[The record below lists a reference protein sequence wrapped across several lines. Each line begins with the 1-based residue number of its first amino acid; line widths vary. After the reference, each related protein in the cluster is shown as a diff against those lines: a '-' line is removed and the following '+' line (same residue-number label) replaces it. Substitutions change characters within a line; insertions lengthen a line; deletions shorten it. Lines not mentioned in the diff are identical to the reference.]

1 VTSLLEQVSV
11 ICSTFIWHP
20 TYGIQLHSTNSV
32 VSLFIG
38 ASVLAAQSSNRA
50 IVALEGDKE
59 LYEEL
64 LMPLQVA
71 ASERHRV
78 DQNYFVDLDDDDDT
92 VPQQGAVSL
101 CE

>member
-1 VTSLLEQVSV
+1 M
-11 ICSTFIWHP
+11 
-20 TYGIQLHSTNSV
+20 
-32 VSLFIG
+32 
-38 ASVLAAQSSNRA
+38 
-50 IVALEGDKE
+50 ALEGDKE

-71 ASERHRV
+71 ATERHMV

>member
-1 VTSLLEQVSV
+1 VFVFL
-11 ICSTFIWHP
+11 
-20 TYGIQLHSTNSV
+20 
-32 VSLFIG
+32 G
-38 ASVLAAQSSNRA
+38 ASVVAAQSSNKT

-71 ASERHRV
+71 TSERHVV
-78 DQNYFVDLDDDDDT
+78 DPTYFVDIDDDDDT

>member
-1 VTSLLEQVSV
+1 L
-11 ICSTFIWHP
+11 
-20 TYGIQLHSTNSV
+20 V
-32 VSLFIG
+32 VYVFVG

-64 LMPLQVA
+64 LQPLQVA
-71 ASERHRV
+71 ASDSQDPSH
-78 DQNYFVDLDDDDDT
+78 FVDLDDDDDAL
-92 VPQQGAVSL
+92 PQQGAVSL

>member
-1 VTSLLEQVSV
+1 MTNTYLSVSV
-11 ICSTFIWHP
+11 
-20 TYGIQLHSTNSV
+20 
-32 VSLFIG
+32 G

-64 LMPLQVA
+64 LHPLQVA
-71 ASERHRV
+71 RSEGRGIDSTH
-78 DQNYFVDLDDDDDT
+78 FEDLDDDDDDAG
-92 VPQQGAVSL
+92 QHGAVSL